1 MASRLTG
8 YNIVCL
14 FVFPGPGRGILIIKW
29 KTLRY
34 HGNSNFIYPGGAVVT
49 FFWGGALACQR
60 YTRRP
65 MYCFDDAPFQAP
77 SAPQRPYFLLP
88 N

>member
-1 MASRLTG
+1 MPTG

-34 HGNSNFIYPGGAVVT
+34 HGNSNFIPPVGRWSLFLGG
-49 FFWGGALACQR
+49 G
-60 YTRRP
+60 TR
-65 MYCFDDAPFQAP
+65 MSEVYA
-77 SAPQRPYFLLP
+77 
-88 N
+88 